1 MARNINATSEA
12 ALKQWESFIPFVYDD
27 ADGKPGLK
35 KTRLRPGMKV
45 RGTATQATAILDRTS
60 TPGHRTSPKSKP
72 SSGFVVTSIRASVR
86 SKLR

>member
-35 KTRLRPGMKV
+35 KTRLQRGMKV
-45 RGTATQATAILDRTS
+45 RGTATQ
-60 TPGHRTSPKSKP
+60 G
-72 SSGFVVTSIRASVR
+72 
-86 SKLR
+86 